1 MRFLRDN
8 LFYVVLV
15 IATVILCGGLLV
27 LASGYNEDFENELD
41 TRRKLYRDITGR
53 QRSEP
58 INEAIIDRTRENI
71 SLVMKDV
78 RDAETMNVTWASDNF
93 EIPVLAL
100 PNKKKIPV
108 LPYNRKLWS
117 ENQSYLSNKF
127 VSYYTNR
134 LQDLLTPDGELKML
148 KPAPLPTVE
157 EIEEQKQEQ
166 LKKLIR
172 IQRMQEGVGSGESA
186 TGGADERKERKS
198 LEEQAQQW
206 AVSTVR
212 LQKAREG
219 VIYADYQSLA
229 PLYNTDAVVN
239 RLSPAQVWRMN
250 LDLWIKEEV
259 VGAIADTINDVM
271 NDRKLPETERHVI
284 NSPVKRLF
292 TVKLISFGGSA
303 RGAERAGE
311 ARSPRD
317 RGGTIGRGGPREG
330 RLGENRYAGTDER
343 TTPPVTR
350 AATLTGDVSNTV
362 YDIADYSFTVLMPLR
377 YLNILQRNLVD
388 DNYHVVTRL
397 DVKPA
402 VSRTMKT
409 AEASG
414 KAEGLYY
421 YGTEAL
427 RRITVRG
434 QLRMMTVWTRG
445 EAEEGEDGDLRW
457 VRKPLM
463 PPEVIKTLP
472 ASALREIDRK
482 DPSSIKGL

>member
-1 MRFLRDN
+1 MRFLQDN

-15 IATVILCGGLLV
+15 VATGILCGGLLV

-41 TRRKLYRDITGR
+41 KRRTLYRNITSR

-58 INEAIIDRTRENI
+58 VNEAIIDRTRKNI

-134 LQDLLTPDGELKML
+134 LQGLLTPGGELKML
-148 KPAPLPTVE
+148 KPVPLPTAE
-157 EIEEQKQEQ
+157 EIEEEKQEQ

-172 IQRMQEGVGSGESA
+172 IQRMQGAAGGETPA
-186 TGGADERKERKS
+186 VKDERKERKS

-212 LQKAREG
+212 LQKARAG
-219 VIYADYQSLA
+219 VIYADYASLS
-229 PLYNTDAVVN
+229 PLYDTEAVVN
-239 RLSPAQVWRMN
+239 RLSPGQVWRMN

-259 VGAIADTINDVM
+259 VGAISDTIKDVIKE
-271 NDRKLPETERHVI
+271 RKLPATERHVI
-284 NSPVKRLF
+284 NSPIKRLF
-292 TVKLISFGGSA
+292 SIKLISFGGSTG
-303 RGAERAGE
+303 RGAERASE
-311 ARSPRD
+311 TRMPRG
-317 RGGTIGRGGPREG
+317 RGVTAGRGGLRDG
-330 RLGENRYAGTDER
+330 RPGESRYAGPDER
-343 TTPPVTR
+343 ESPPVTR

-377 YLNILQRNLVD
+377 YLNILQENLVD

-402 VSRTMKT
+402 FPKTMKT
-409 AEASG
+409 AEVSD

-427 RRITVRG
+427 RQITVRA

-463 PPEVIKTLP
+463 PPEVIRTLP

-482 DPSSIKGL
+482 DPSSIKGF